1 MLAQIVEL
9 AFSDKCTDKAMI
21 PEEYITRV
29 PHKSPCLFRGDG
41 GDDDDGSG
49 SVRLTTRGVG
59 ASRASP
65 NDEQFLAVALF
76 IVNATIN
83 NDDRLD
89 QLLALK
95 RAQPKAADQIA
106 EAARNTSEALSN
118 KLNKYPDGAPTLCNL
133 SKLVAQIDKA
143 QDISNEEKA
152 DLLYAVGHGNKSA
165 QNVLFEQ
172 IRKDREAQILKCNGL
187 LNAVKSRFPAAA
199 VAIEHHGQDNA
210 TPAIGLLPDAHAEQD
225 DDADTYDWDN
235 DPAFREF
242 SRKLDIQE
250 HLHYHR
256 LHPVSRFTDDEGKD
270 CRHCQ
275 AKILPEGV
283 SKAAKVCPGDK
294 GRAQK
299 NWNELNER
307 HQKALNDLSDED
319 MWRQLDPPQRS
330 HEEQEL
336 IKADKQVPWRGTHCP
351 VCRVAFTAVQEHTVT
366 AHWAIHRLN
375 YVSWLRQQQVE
386 AETNNG
392 EPLPNYLSDMKV
404 DSLLQY
410 EMNRKSTESDIA
422 SLSDSQLNTRL
433 RYIEKLCNLAENE
446 VLEREEFCRL
456 CYQTFHYGDLQLA
469 KHYKRHRKEHVKQ
482 NIITDNALNADL
494 ISSTSTSPVVSPTSP
509 RQRAGRAAVKRLQVQ
524 LEAERRKILN
534 IKNNDPFIF
543 AVNVGVL
550 PDIAAQQTKLSSQ
563 EGSPKVSAQQ
573 RDKAGSKRSSA
584 EHEDFQFQVSPR
596 TAKLRRSRN
605 SRHVNVHTLPG
616 TDTDEDL
623 FVAPYFFDETAVYDE
638 QADDVEPEYILD
650 DIADSGD
657 ELDIPTSSV
666 DENAHNA
673 GAGPDP
679 EGESVLD
686 SATETDF
693 SAEERVDEEVIQ
705 ETDGSDSESHEDME
719 IGENAKQ
726 EVDSEIDTEAEEE
739 VEGEEKAED
748 DSDSGSENE
757 DEDERDSNP
766 EEAEDDIDSRTDP
779 ESSSDSGVEIQIITQ
794 CPSKSG
800 SKKRRVSFKEDFY
813 GELPSPLSC
822 SESLTPPTKPKRR
835 KTQDATFRPTEEE
848 GPSPPITPKCRSRKA
863 TPAKKT
869 HKTATPVKRSAVTK
883 TNKTSVKVPAGYK
896 KGDSPISNRTR
907 HKRPRKEMWKL

>member
-1 MLAQIVEL
+1 M
-9 AFSDKCTDKAMI
+9 
-21 PEEYITRV
+21 
-29 PHKSPCLFRGDG
+29 
-41 GDDDDGSG
+41 
-49 SVRLTTRGVG
+49 
-59 ASRASP
+59 
-65 NDEQFLAVALF
+65 ALF
-76 IVNATIN
+76 IINATIN
-83 NDDRLD
+83 NDHRLD

-106 EAARNTSEALSN
+106 EAARNTTEALSN
-118 KLNKYPDGAPTLCNL
+118 ALKKYPDGAPTLCNL
-133 SKLVAQIDKA
+133 SKLVAQIDSA

-152 DLLYAVGHGNKSA
+152 DLLYAVGHGNQSA
-165 QNVLFEQ
+165 QNAIFEQ
-172 IRKDREAQILKCNGL
+172 IRKDRDAQILKCNGL

-199 VAIEHHGQDNA
+199 VEIEHHGQDTS

-225 DDADTYDWDN
+225 DDADTYDWEN

-242 SRKLDIQE
+242 SRKMDIQE

-275 AKILPEGV
+275 AKILPEGI

-294 GRAQK
+294 RRAQK

-336 IKADKQVPWRGTHCP
+336 IKAIGKKACENGAVEGTIDDEADKQVPWRGTHCP
-351 VCRVAFTAVQEHTVT
+351 VCRVAFTAIQEHTVT

-375 YVSWLRQQQVE
+375 YVSWTRQQRAE

-410 EMNRKSTESDIA
+410 EMNRKTTESDLV
-422 SLSDSQLNTRL
+422 SLSNSQLNTRL
-433 RYIEKLCNLAENE
+433 HYIEKLCNLAENE

-456 CYQTFHYGDLQLA
+456 CYQTFNYGDSQLA

-482 NIITDNALNADL
+482 KIITDNALNADL
-494 ISSTSTSPVVSPTSP
+494 ISSTSTSPVVSPTPP
-509 RQRAGRAAVKRLQVQ
+509 RQRAARAAMKRLQAQ

-534 IKNNDPFIF
+534 IKNNDSFIF

-563 EGSPKVSAQQ
+563 EGSPKVSPQQ

-584 EHEDFQFQVSPR
+584 EREDFQFQVSPR
-596 TAKLRRSRN
+596 TAKLRRRRN
-605 SRHVNVHTLPG
+605 SRHVNVHTLPD

-638 QADDVEPEYILD
+638 QADNIEPESILD

-657 ELDIPTSSV
+657 ELDIPTSAV
-666 DENAHNA
+666 DEDAHNA

-693 SAEERVDEEVIQ
+693 SAEEPVDKEVMQ

-719 IGENAKQ
+719 VGEYAKP

-748 DSDSGSENE
+748 DSDSSSEEE
-757 DEDERDSNP
+757 DEDERDSIP
-766 EEAEDDIDSRTDP
+766 EEEAEDDRDSRSDP
-779 ESSSDSGVEIQIITQ
+779 ESSSDSGIEVQIITQ

-822 SESLTPPTKPKRR
+822 SESLTPPFKPKRR
-835 KTQDATFRPTEEE
+835 KTQDATFRPTEEDD
-848 GPSPPITPKCRSRKA
+848 PSPSITPKRRSRKA

-869 HKTATPVKRSAVTK
+869 HKKETPVKRSAVKK
-883 TNKTSVKVPAGYK
+883 TNATLVELPAGYK